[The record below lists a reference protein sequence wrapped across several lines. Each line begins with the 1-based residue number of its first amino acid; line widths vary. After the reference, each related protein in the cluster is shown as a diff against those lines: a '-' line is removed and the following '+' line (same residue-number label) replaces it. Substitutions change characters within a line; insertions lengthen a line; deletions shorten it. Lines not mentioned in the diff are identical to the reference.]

1 MEIRLEAGEPGGVS
15 DVCAVPEPSAG
26 AKGNFAPAK
35 RWAVSLVPSDRDA
48 CAGSMFVSDECT
60 LQQEGVAMAID
71 EPQSCVIGWQHAWCG
86 AGARQAK
93 PGSAAHSAT
102 IVSMNNAPLLPTRT
116 VYTCP

>member
-60 LQQEGVAMAID
+60 LQQEGSAIAIED
-71 EPQSCVIGWQHAWCG
+71 PQSCIICWQHARWF
-86 AGARQAK
+86 AGAKQAK
-93 PGSAAHSAT
+93 PGSAAQSTT
-102 IVSMNNAPLLPTRT
+102 IANMNQVPLLPTIT
-116 VYTCP
+116 V